1 MRKIR
6 EILRLRAAGKS
17 QHLIALSVGI
27 GQSTVGDCLTRARLA
42 GVSWPTLLDD
52 EALERALYP
61 PRPAVPSAERG
72 EPDWAEVHREL
83 KRKGV
88 TLFLLWEEYK
98 STHPNG
104 FQYSWFCQRY
114 RAYAGKLDLVMRQ
127 THRAGETMF
136 VDYAGQTVPVVN
148 RDTGELREAQIFVAA
163 LGASSYTFARA
174 SWTQS
179 LPDWID
185 AHCRA
190 FTFFGGVTETLVPD
204 NLKAGVTHPHRY
216 EPELNPTYT
225 DMATHYGVVVLPTRV
240 AKPRDKSLVSWCTLF
255 CSWDYGCGFS
265 RRRFLL
271 PCLVERLAAAIG
283 SVHAV
288 PPSFGRNDSAFDA
301 GVALRSSQSAD
312 GSGRK
317 AELLSHFRCCA
328 EVLLAKP
335 FLLAFAIARQAVH
348 SASAAQTLCGVR
360 LALPVLVSHPVEL
373 SCGGFIGVRVK
384 QLVERGDRLV
394 RRLADLCNRS
404 RQVECFKGQGPA
416 SAHAQLDRDLV
427 AVAGQ
432 RCVFDQVSEQPLAI
446 GVPGFGSVPYL
457 LEVTRQVSDAFG
469 LPRGEF
475 VIAGRGAG
483 LALAAGLLQ
492 NTQPLV
498 PVRFERCRHQAV
510 GRVDLEEPATRQ
522 IGLVADALDAPGA
535 LGIGVGELRTDLLLH
550 REGKVDVL
558 SVHHV
563 DHEARY
569 PGVDPIAEHALTSLS
584 TITDQRFLAHVVV
597 ARRSGQIFVL
607 LRVVSER
614 SMARDGCSS

>member
-240 AKPRDKSLVSWCTLF
+240 AKPR
-255 CSWDYGCGFS
+255 
-265 RRRFLL
+265 
-271 PCLVERLAAAIG
+271 
-283 SVHAV
+283 
-288 PPSFGRNDSAFDA
+288 
-301 GVALRSSQSAD
+301 
-312 GSGRK
+312 
-317 AELLSHFRCCA
+317 AELLVSLNERAFKKLPGSRRTLFEELEQPALSPLPSSPYVFATWKKVRVNIDYHIEVERHYYCVPYQLVKLQLDARISAHTVELFNRGKRVASHRRSNLPGRHTTIA
-328 EVLLAKP
+328 EHMPRPHREYAEWTPKRLLEW
-335 FLLAFAIARQAVH
+335 
-348 SASAAQTLCGVR
+348 AQQSGPQT
-360 LALPVLVSHPVEL
+360 AQLVSHILTSRRHPQQGFRSCLGILRLGKTYSSQRLEAACQRALTIGSTSYKSVESIL
-373 SCGGFIGVRVK
+373 K
-384 QLVERGDRLV
+384 H
-394 RRLADLCNRS
+394 N
-404 RQVECFKGQGPA
+404 
-416 SAHAQLDRDLV
+416 LD
-427 AVAGQ
+427 
-432 RCVFDQVSEQPLAI
+432 SQPLPKSAA
-446 GVPGFGSVPYL
+446 PS
-457 LEVTRQVSDAFG
+457 
-469 LPRGEF
+469 LPLDHDNLRGPDYF
-475 VIAGRGAG
+475 
-483 LALAAGLLQ
+483 
-492 NTQPLV
+492 
-498 PVRFERCRHQAV
+498 H
-510 GRVDLEEPATRQ
+510 
-522 IGLVADALDAPGA
+522 
-535 LGIGVGELRTDLLLH
+535 
-550 REGKVDVL
+550 
-558 SVHHV
+558 
-563 DHEARY
+563 
-569 PGVDPIAEHALTSLS
+569 
-584 TITDQRFLAHVVV
+584 
-597 ARRSGQIFVL
+597 
-607 LRVVSER
+607 
-614 SMARDGCSS
+614 

>member
-204 NLKAGVTHPHRY
+204 NLKAGVTQ
-216 EPELNPTYT
+216 
-225 DMATHYGVVVLPTRV
+225 V
-240 AKPRDKSLVSWCTLF
+240 AVQV
-255 CSWDYGCGFS
+255 
-265 RRRFLL
+265 
-271 PCLVERLAAAIG
+271 VERWILA
-283 SVHAV
+283 
-288 PPSFGRNDSAFDA
+288 R
-301 GVALRSSQSAD
+301 LRHQTFFNLD
-312 GSGRK
+312 DLNRTI
-317 AELLSHFRCCA
+317 AELLVSLNERAFKKLPGSRRTLFEELEQPALSPLPSSPYVFATWKKVRVNIDYHIEVERHYYCVPYQLVKLQLDARISAHTVELFNRGKRVASHRRSNLPGRHTTIA
-328 EVLLAKP
+328 EHMPRPHREYAEWTPKRLLEW
-335 FLLAFAIARQAVH
+335 
-348 SASAAQTLCGVR
+348 AQQSGPQT
-360 LALPVLVSHPVEL
+360 AQLVSHILTSRRHPQQGFRSCLGILRLGKTYSSQRLEAACQRALTIGSTSYKSVESIL
-373 SCGGFIGVRVK
+373 K
-384 QLVERGDRLV
+384 H
-394 RRLADLCNRS
+394 N
-404 RQVECFKGQGPA
+404 
-416 SAHAQLDRDLV
+416 LD
-427 AVAGQ
+427 
-432 RCVFDQVSEQPLAI
+432 SQPLPKSAA
-446 GVPGFGSVPYL
+446 PS
-457 LEVTRQVSDAFG
+457 
-469 LPRGEF
+469 LPLDHDNLRGPDYF
-475 VIAGRGAG
+475 
-483 LALAAGLLQ
+483 
-492 NTQPLV
+492 
-498 PVRFERCRHQAV
+498 H
-510 GRVDLEEPATRQ
+510 
-522 IGLVADALDAPGA
+522 
-535 LGIGVGELRTDLLLH
+535 
-550 REGKVDVL
+550 
-558 SVHHV
+558 
-563 DHEARY
+563 
-569 PGVDPIAEHALTSLS
+569 
-584 TITDQRFLAHVVV
+584 
-597 ARRSGQIFVL
+597 
-607 LRVVSER
+607 
-614 SMARDGCSS
+614 